1 MRLNILFDFF
11 KALNVSFNILKSV
24 DLFIYATS
32 SNVNYFIINI
42 IYLKKYTVYQ
52 FYLAYLFHKNSSKG
66 KNIKIIE
73 GETGIMKKI
82 VQTSLL
88 TAFVILVT
96 TSFSYAQFSVTG
108 NDNFPFFHLG
118 CLIIGGLIIIS
129 LKRKYAQLYMSE
141 AIGSFALYT
150 VLVALFTIPVVDAL
164 KTLIN

>member
-1 MRLNILFDFF
+1 
-11 KALNVSFNILKSV
+11 
-24 DLFIYATS
+24 
-32 SNVNYFIINI
+32 
-42 IYLKKYTVYQ
+42 
-52 FYLAYLFHKNSSKG
+52 
-66 KNIKIIE
+66 
-73 GETGIMKKI
+73 MKKI
-82 VQTSLL
+82 LQTTLL

-150 VLVALFTIPVVDAL
+150 LLVALFTLPVVDAL
-164 KTLIN
+164 KSLINSRQCVTIINCFTLGKFNKSFKKVYFIIYPKFFSGKSIITTALGPVLIIFVEVKIFKC